1 MEIEATDIKM
11 STSVQTETFYFTGGL
26 CAHPLNDGHL
36 ALAPVG
42 VNDKGLIG
50 YRLTWPEVLEATTAA
65 GCVMA
70 GVNQR
75 HNTGRPTRSEVWR
88 PDVPTSGQ
96 QLHAGDSWRA
106 LSHVARVSGDQQFS
120 DLARYVSV
128 SVHAA
133 GVRLR
138 DVADAHHEQLRWAL
152 IEGKKPGVRFSN
164 TAMTDLH
171 LAFHSLAGELYSAR
185 DHLAHVAAVECSA
198 PEKVDGMGRLEE
210 WLATSDNAAAA
221 NNPLVALLFANMGT
235 KNAPGWLRI
244 LGEFRNTVM
253 HRQPMGANPA
263 AGGLSVAESMTCAG
277 PVRTIRLVPMNAAT
291 KGPDPFVELVGLY
304 KQFEALAIE
313 ATARLPYKVELPRV
327 VGR

>member
-11 STSVQTETFYFTGGL
+11 GTTVQTETCYFTGGL

-36 ALAPVG
+36 LLAPVG

-50 YRLTWPEVLEATTAA
+50 YRLIWTEVLEATKAA

-75 HNTGRPTRSEVWR
+75 HDTGRPTRSEVWR
-88 PDVPTSGQ
+88 PDVPLSSLR
-96 QLHAGDSWRA
+96 LHAGDSWGA
-106 LSHVARVSGDQQFS
+106 LAHVARVNGDQQFS

-138 DVADAHHEQLRWAL
+138 DLADAHHEQLRWAL

-164 TAMTDLH
+164 TAMADLH

-185 DHLAHVAAVECSA
+185 DHLAHVAAVGCNA
-198 PEKVDGMGRLEE
+198 PKKVDGMGRLEE
-210 WLATSDNAAAA
+210 WLTNSANAAAA

-235 KNAPGWLRI
+235 KGAPGWLRI

-263 AGGLSVAESMTCAG
+263 AGGLCVAESMTRTG
-277 PVRTIRLVPMNAAT
+277 PLRTIRLVPMNAAIQ
-291 KGPDPFVELVGLY
+291 GPDPFVELVGLY
-304 KQFEALAIE
+304 KQFETLAIE
-313 ATARLPYKVELPRV
+313 ATACVPYKVDLPRV